1 MAVANLQDDDFQIDV
16 NRPAKGAIELAWR
29 GSLHSSH
36 PEEILDPF
44 FDVLLDDLKSSA
56 SSLSCDFTGL
66 EYMNSAS
73 IPPLIQLLR
82 RLAEN
87 EIHGEF
93 IYDTS
98 RKVQTASFRALDV
111 IASKSQYTRVR
122 GV

>member
-1 MAVANLQDDDFQIDV
+1 MAVANLTDDDFQIEVERTGKDAV
-16 NRPAKGAIELAWR
+16 ELAWK
-29 GSLHSSH
+29 GSLHTSN
-36 PEEILDPF
+36 PEEILEPF
-44 FDVLLDDLKSSA
+44 FDQLLEELKSSHA
-56 SSLSCDFTGL
+56 SLKCDFTGL

-82 RLAEN
+82 RLAES

-93 IYDTS
+93 VYDTS

-111 IASKSQYTRVR
+111 IASKSEYTKVR

>member
-1 MAVANLQDDDFQIDV
+1 MAVSNFKDDDFQIDV
-16 NRPAKGAIELAWR
+16 KRSDARIELDWK

-44 FDVLLDDLKSSA
+44 FDSLLDDLKSSGA
-56 SSLSCDFTGL
+56 SLQCDFTGL

-82 RLAEN
+82 RLAES

-93 IYDTS
+93 VYDTT

-111 IASKSQYTRVR
+111 IASKSEYTKVR

>member
-1 MAVANLQDDDFQIDV
+1 MALENLREDDFH
-16 NRPAKGAIELAWR
+16 IEVTAEPGELRLSWQ

-44 FDVLLDDLKSSA
+44 FDNLLAELKKQKA
-56 SSLSCDFTGL
+56 SVICDFTGL

-82 RLAEN
+82 RLAEQETN
-87 EIHGEF
+87 GEF
-93 IYDTS
+93 IYDST

-111 IASKSQYTRVR
+111 IARKSEYTRVR

>member
-1 MAVANLQDDDFQIDV
+1 MAVDNLRDDDFQIEV
-16 NRPAKGAIELAWR
+16 SRAEKTVELNWK

-44 FDVLLDDLKSSA
+44 FDQLLEELGSSGAALK
-56 SSLSCDFTGL
+56 CNFTGL

-82 RLAEN
+82 RLAED
-87 EIHGEF
+87 EIDSEF
-93 IYDTS
+93 IYDAS

-111 IASKSQYTRVR
+111 IARKSQFTRVR